1 MFLCVF
7 LQLHL
12 ESNPL
17 ADAVREK
24 YLSEIDS
31 LKQKLE
37 QVEQQLAAN
46 SSTTAQGAFTPA
58 PSSHR
63 GSFGSGPSSDG
74 ISSIDA
80 QKLHKRLKER
90 FKEQIGLFREG
101 VYLLTGCKIDM
112 SFSDSDC
119 PQFKVRSMYSER
131 EEDHLMFQWQRKKE
145 GEDNDLDLMSTDL
158 AQLLMNGPSAIYM
171 TKFCSVPAFMAS
183 VTLGLFE
190 KQTII

>member
-1 MFLCVF
+1 MHVMLR

-12 ESNPL
+12 ETNPL
-17 ADAVREK
+17 SDAIREK
-24 YLSEIDS
+24 YQAEIDS
-31 LKQKLE
+31 LKQRLE
-37 QVEQQLAAN
+37 QAEQLAIE
-46 SSTTAQGAFTPA
+46 SSGPAEGTTTPA
-58 PSSHR
+58 PSSR
-63 GSFGSGPSSDG
+63 SKGSLGSGSSL
-74 ISSIDA
+74 DA

-119 PQFKVRSMYSER
+119 PHFKVRSMYSER
-131 EEDHLMFQWQRKKE
+131 EEDHLMFQWNRKK

-158 AQLLMNGPSAIYM
+158 AQLLMSGPSAIYM

-190 KQTII
+190 KQTML

>member
-1 MFLCVF
+1 MA
-7 LQLHL
+7 
-12 ESNPL
+12 E
-17 ADAVREK
+17 AVRAK

-37 QVEQQLAAN
+37 QAEQQLTSAP
-46 SSTTAQGAFTPA
+46 TQGATTPA

-119 PQFKVRSMYSER
+119 PHFKVRSMYSER

-190 KQTII
+190 KQTMI